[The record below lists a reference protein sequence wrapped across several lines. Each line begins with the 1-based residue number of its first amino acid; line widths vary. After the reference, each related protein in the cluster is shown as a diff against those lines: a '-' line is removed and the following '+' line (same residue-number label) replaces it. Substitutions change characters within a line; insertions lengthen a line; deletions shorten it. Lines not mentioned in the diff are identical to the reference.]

1 MLKLLRLTFL
11 ISVQLYLRLRFKLLK
26 IDGVL
31 EFKQL
36 QWLKH
41 RREAKKDCD
50 KDGKAWYKLI
60 NNAVYGKTMEN
71 LRNWIPVRFANNKK
85 DCLKWA
91 SRPSYCHKKYLTMIY
106 SQYIKAKLH

>member
-11 ISVQLYLRLRFKLLK
+11 TSVQLYLRLRFKLLK

-71 LRNWIPVRFANNKK
+71 LRNWIPVRLANNKK

>member
-1 MLKLLRLTFL
+1 MLKLLWLTFL
-11 ISVQLYLRLRFKLLK
+11 ISVQLYLILRLKLQK

-41 RREAKKDCD
+41 RREAKKNYE
-50 KDGKAWYKLI
+50 KDGKAWYI

-71 LRNWIPVRFANNKK
+71 LRNWIPVRFVNNQK

-91 SRPSYCHKKYLTMIY
+91 SKPSYCHKKYLTVIY